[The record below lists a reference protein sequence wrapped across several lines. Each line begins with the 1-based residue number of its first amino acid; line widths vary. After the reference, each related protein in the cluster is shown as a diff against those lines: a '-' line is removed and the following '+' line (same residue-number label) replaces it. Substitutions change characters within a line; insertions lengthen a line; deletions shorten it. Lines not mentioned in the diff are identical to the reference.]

1 MREARLEADTI
12 LAAVE
17 KARDNDAYF
26 ELSEEERA
34 AIDQAVNEL
43 LMVYCSEDHLLIR
56 SQIAKL
62 NDATMRLAEMM
73 MNAAVKTALKGTKI

>member
-1 MREARLEADTI
+1 
-12 LAAVE
+12 
-17 KARDNDAYF
+17 
-26 ELSEEERA
+26 
-34 AIDQAVNEL
+34 
-43 LMVYCSEDHLLIR
+43 VYCSEDHLLIR